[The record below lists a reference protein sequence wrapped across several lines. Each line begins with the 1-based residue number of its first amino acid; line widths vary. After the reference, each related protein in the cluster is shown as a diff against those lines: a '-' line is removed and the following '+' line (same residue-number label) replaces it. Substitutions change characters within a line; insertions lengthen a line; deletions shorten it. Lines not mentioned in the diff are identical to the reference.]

1 MSSVSVNPPKTPV
14 TKGSSGIA
22 AATVPNVCKM
32 PGPPAPFVPVPL
44 PNIGKSSDAPKGY
57 SKKVKVEG
65 QPVAIKGASFRSVG
79 DIASKGTGGGIVS
92 SNTHGPT
99 KFIGPGSFDV
109 KIEGKNVQLLADPM
123 VNNSGSPPNSAATAV
138 VQGVLVVPKE
148 GDGDLNCPHP
158 NMTYDDPATDPARR
172 REMDQ
177 KIANDAATADTH
189 LNDALAHE
197 AAGDQAS
204 CHKALDLA
212 IEKSRSS
219 NATAFEKKVS
229 QDTNAREV
237 SKKFE
242 CPDCLMS
249 GEMDVVTDQ
258 GIIKECKTGR
268 PKLKQLKKIASAA
281 AVIFPGAPVHLA
293 VPTGMAVS
301 TPWLGI
307 QRH

>member
-32 PGPPAPFVPVPL
+32 PGPPAPFVPVLL

-65 QPVAIKGASFRSVG
+65 QPIAIKGASFRSVG

-92 SNTHGPT
+92 SNTHGLT

-158 NMTYDDPATDPARR
+158 NMTYDDPAKDPARR

-177 KIANDAATADTH
+177 KIANDAAAADTH
-189 LNDALAHE
+189 LNDAIAHE

-204 CHKALDLA
+204 CRKALNLA

-219 NATAFEKKVS
+219 RATAFEKKVS

-242 CPDCLMS
+242 CPHCLMS

-268 PKLKQLKKIASAA
+268 PKLKQLQKIVSAA

-301 TPWLGI
+301 TPWPKI